1 MPLAPAPG
9 EELDFG
15 AEDVLGVAEGLD
27 FGAEDVLGAAE
38 GLDFGAEDVLGAAA
52 GELLVDFDEPP
63 QPATTRPT
71 ATASTASHGLALLLS
86 LLDRANLVTSC
97 VVRGGRCRSLTVIR
111 MRSREGSRREASSRA
126 RLPLTA
132 CRLAMAFDSRRSRRW
147 PSRYQTITRALCP
160 I

>member
-1 MPLAPAPG
+1 MIHQPTERLGRLVEQAREPVPLLGQLLEVLLQPAV
-9 EELDFG
+9 
-15 AEDVLGVAEGLD
+15 VLG
-27 FGAEDVLGAAE
+27 
-38 GLDFGAEDVLGAAA
+38 
-52 GELLVDFDEPP
+52 
-63 QPATTRPT
+63 
-71 ATASTASHGLALLLS
+71 HGLALLLS